1 MKKLKTLLKLAGG
14 LLLLASFSLYF
25 YLNSFLARRS
35 GEIKLEGLKESV
47 SVYYDEYAIPHIEA
61 QSEEDAFYAFGYV
74 HAQDRLFQM
83 EMLRRLAKGELSS
96 FLGKDLVPIDTFFRT
111 LGIKAT
117 AKKVV
122 EQMDF
127 SKPQFKAL
135 KSYLRGINKFMKEDK
150 TIEYKILGIPK
161 EPFTPVDT
169 IAISGYMSFS
179 FAQGFRVSPVLHTLK
194 SKFPKAYYKDFV
206 QDLSQDSSSFYQKE
220 ILTNLNPQEIIRK
233 HISEEILDPLTNFL
247 PGVPIFFGSNA
258 WVVSGKKTKSGLPIL
273 ANDPH
278 IGYAVP
284 SVWYETHIKAPGL
297 ELYGHYIAGIPFAP
311 IGHTPDKAWGMTMF
325 QNDDML
331 FYKEK
336 TNPKNPKEVFHK
348 GKWHP
353 LKEKKEIIQVKGEDP
368 ITITIAE
375 TPRGPVINQLV
386 ETYKDIKEP
395 ISLWWSFQSTEN
407 DMATAFYKIAHKTNF
422 KEIPKILETV
432 KAPSLNF
439 LYADT
444 EGNIAWWPLAKI
456 PILKKEVLT
465 KEFLDPSNPDHQISG
480 YIPFDE
486 KPHLVNPENGII
498 VSANSDP
505 LHISD
510 TKHHIPG
517 YFCHKQRLFRI
528 KELLSQKND
537 WTIEEMKKVQL
548 DDLDKVKSALIQ
560 KLSKSFGENLDPISK
575 EAWGILKNWPGTH
588 GNKEVGPTIYYTFLS
603 HTMSFLLEEKLTAKM
618 FKDFYNTHHLYTFLE
633 NIFEKEDSIWWHENK
648 KFQTQS
654 SILRKIWKKTLDTL
668 SDFSG
673 KDPKKWTWEKA
684 HTLEQV
690 HVIGRKKPFN
700 LIFNIGPYG
709 IAGGYEVANN
719 QKFDLSH
726 KLPFKVRAGPSTR
739 RLVDMKNPKSS
750 LGINPTGQS
759 GYFWDEHYRDQSKLH
774 REGKYREQLMDFEK
788 TKKESTQIL
797 ILKK

>member
-1 MKKLKTLLKLAGG
+1 MKKLKILLKLTGVLI
-14 LLLLASFSLYF
+14 LLGSLSLYF
-25 YLNSFLARRS
+25 YLNSFLAKRS
-35 GEIKLEGLKESV
+35 GEMKLEGLTEHV
-47 SVYYDEYAIPHIEA
+47 SVYYDKYAIPHIEA
-61 QSEEDAFYAFGYV
+61 QSEEDAFYAFGYI

-111 LGIKAT
+111 LGIKTT
-117 AKKVV
+117 AKKIVDR
-122 EQMDF
+122 MDF
-127 SKPQFKAL
+127 SKPQFRAL

-150 TIEYKILGIPK
+150 TIEYKILGISK

-179 FAQGFRVSPVLHTLK
+179 FAQGFRVSPVLHAIK
-194 SKFPKAYYKDFV
+194 SKLPRAYYEDFV
-206 QDLSQDSSSFYQKE
+206 QDLNQDTGSFYQQKSLSTLSPHETIKE
-220 ILTNLNPQEIIRK
+220 
-233 HISEEILDPLTNFL
+233 HINEKILDPLTNFL
-247 PGVPIFFGSNA
+247 PGVPVFFGSNA
-258 WVVSGKKTKSGLPIL
+258 WVVSGKRTKSGLPIL

-284 SVWYETHIKAPGL
+284 SVWYETHMKAPGF

-331 FYKEK
+331 FYKEQV
-336 TNPKNPKEVFHK
+336 NPENPKEVFHR
-348 GKWHP
+348 GKWIP
-353 LKEKKEIIQVKGEDP
+353 LKERKEVIQVKGEDP
-368 ITITIAE
+368 VTITIAK
-375 TPRGPVINQLV
+375 TPRGPVINHLV
-386 ETYKDIKEP
+386 ESYKDLKEP

-407 DMATAFYKIAHKTNF
+407 DMVSTFYKLAHKTNF

-456 PILKKEVLT
+456 PILKKQVPT
-465 KEFLDPSNPDHQISG
+465 KEFLDPSNPDHQISD
-480 YIPFDE
+480 YIPFND
-486 KPHLVNPENGII
+486 KPHLVNPDDGII

-505 LHISD
+505 LHITK
-510 TKHHIPG
+510 TKHYIPG
-517 YFCHKQRLFRI
+517 YFCHKQRLLRI
-528 KELLSQKND
+528 KELLSQKNN

-548 DDLDKVKSALIQ
+548 DDLDKVKNVLIQ
-560 KLSKSFGENLDPISK
+560 KLSQSLEENLDPVSK
-575 EAWGILKNWPGTH
+575 EAWGILKNWSGTH
-588 GNKEVGPTIYYTFLS
+588 SKKEIGPTIYYTFLS
-603 HTMSFLLEEKLTAKM
+603 HTVSFLLEEKLSPKM
-618 FKDFYNTHHLYTFLE
+618 FKDFYNTHHLYAFLE
-633 NIFEKEDSIWWHENK
+633 NIFEKENSIWWHGDK
-648 KFQTQS
+648 KNQTQA
-654 SILRKIWKKTLDTL
+654 SILREIWKKTLYTL

-673 KDPKKWTWEKA
+673 KDPKKWIWEKA

-690 HVIGRKKPFN
+690 HAIGRKKPFD

-759 GYFWDEHYRDQSKLH
+759 GYFWDKHYKDQSKLH
-774 REGKYREQLMDFEK
+774 REGKYRKQLMDLEK
-788 TKKESTQIL
+788 IKKEQSTKL
-797 ILKK
+797 ILNP